1 MALIVKNA
9 VKDMVKGKAN
19 VSADFYDALDSQ
31 VKSIVSKA
39 LDRAKSNNRKTIQAR
54 DL

>member
-9 VKDMVKGKAN
+9 VKDLVRGKAN
-19 VSADFYDALDSQ
+19 VSADFYDALDAE
-31 VKSIVSKA
+31 VKATVNKA
-39 LDRAKSNNRKTIQAR
+39 WNRAKANSRKTIQAR